1 MAENRKKK
9 DRQKVPWWLT
19 PVILLAVLAI
29 RSAASP
35 LRGPMRVTRV

>member
-19 PVILLAVLAI
+19 PVILLAVLG
-29 RSAASP
+29 R
-35 LRGPMRVTRV
+35 R